1 MEEERERKIAHRVQT
16 EGTQFGY
23 LVQLEPRVPGERWVT
38 DPSSLEHQAKAE
50 ACDLLDIS

>member
-1 MEEERERKIAHRVQT
+1 MEEERDRKIAHRVQT

-38 DPSSLEHQAKAE
+38 GPSSLEHQAKAE
-50 ACDLLDIS
+50 A